1 MANFADLAWVLDEA
15 QRDLLLRLT
24 PSAFDENRGTW
35 AHCLAQAS
43 ALKRDEPNV
52 RKYAEIARAD
62 FVKQLEAVP
71 QDAQV
76 HAVLGLSL
84 AYLGR
89 KAEAIR
95 EAERA
100 VELLP
105 NSRDAHLGP
114 YIQHELVRVYIL
126 TGEYEKALDTLE
138 PLLKIPYHLTPA
150 LARDRPEL
158 RPAAADS
165 AIQEFDPVKTLLKG
179 RGASALARRNLRA

>member
-1 MANFADLAWVLDEA
+1 MRTSSGCSTKRSATSS
-15 QRDLLLRLT
+15 LRLT
-24 PSAFDENRGTW
+24 PSAFDENRAVW
-35 AHCLAQAS
+35 ALCLAQAF

-62 FVKQLEAVP
+62 FEKQLEAVP
-71 QDAQV
+71 QDAQI

-105 NSRDAHLGP
+105 ISRDAHIGP
-114 YIQHELVRVYIL
+114 YIQHQLVRVYIL
-126 TGEYEKALDTLE
+126 TGENEKALDTLE
-138 PLLKIPYHLTPA
+138 PLLKIPYHLTPGW
-150 LARDRPEL
+150 LKIDPN
-158 RPAAADS
+158 
-165 AIQEFDPVKTLLKG
+165 FDP
-179 RGASALARRNLRA
+179 LRQSPRFKRLIG